1 MTPCT
6 FENFDITIQGSRR
19 PFLTTVT
26 YRGQS
31 AEGEFDQES
40 ILPDWQS
47 FDAQADKGHRGPLNI
62 AQRGSQ
68 LFRALIH
75 KDLRDLWVTALAD
88 LDRDQVAGLRV
99 RLNLRPPTVAALPW
113 EILRDPDRRRTL
125 AANKHILLVRMETLS
140 RYVGPSRPL
149 GATLPLKLLLALPT
163 DPTGQI
169 DGAVE
174 EAGIRAGLTEL
185 TQGRLTLT
193 TLPGKFNVIELGQA
207 LERERPDIL
216 HIVTHGQPEGLM
228 LWQDGEPTFVSP
240 DSLRTALDWTDSI
253 KLVVLNACQTARD
266 AAPAPLN
273 SLGAQLLQSGL
284 PAVIGMQYA
293 IKDQAAMR
301 FSQLLY
307 TTLMDGPCAG
317 RVDAAVAQARSGLF
331 ALNNSDA
338 SFGTPVLWLNSQD
351 GVIFNLP
358 NGPAPKVSKISKPTL
373 PPPPA
378 PEKEL
383 TSIFSRIDS
392 LLERTP
398 GQFSGDLKLLALQQ
412 RQVLTELRDNL
423 SQLQGLYGR
432 RQHGDLVSDKIRRLE
447 ETIEEQQD
455 TVQRMES
462 LIQANID

>member
-1 MTPCT
+1 MIPCT
-6 FENFDITIQGSRR
+6 FENFDITIQGNHR

-31 AEGEFDQES
+31 AEGKFDQES
-40 ILPDWQS
+40 TLAEWQD
-47 FDAQADKGHRGPLNI
+47 FDAQADTGKSGPLNI
-62 AQRGSQ
+62 AQQGSQ

-75 KDLRDLWVTALAD
+75 ADLRDLWVTAQSE

-125 AANKHILLVRMETLS
+125 AANKRILLVRMETLH

-149 GATLPLKLLLALPT
+149 TATLPLKLLLALPT

-169 DGAVE
+169 DGAAE
-174 EAGIRAGLTEL
+174 EVALRAGLNKVA
-185 TQGRLTLT
+185 QGRITLIP
-193 TLPGKFNVIELGQA
+193 LPGKFNVLELGQA

-216 HIVTHGQPEGLM
+216 HIVTHGQPDGLL

-240 DSLRTALDWTDSI
+240 DSLRTALEWTDSV

-266 AAPAPLN
+266 AAPTPMN
-273 SLGAQLLQSGL
+273 SLGAHLLQSGL

-307 TTLMDGPCAG
+307 TSLMDGPCAG

-331 ALNNSDA
+331 ALNNGDT

-358 NGPAPKVSKISKPTL
+358 SVNPPPSIPNPVP

-378 PEKEL
+378 PEMEI
-383 TSIFSRIDS
+383 TSIRIWIDS
-392 LLERTP
+392 FLQRSPDNFT
-398 GQFSGDLKLLALQQ
+398 GDLKLLAIQQ
-412 RQVLTELRDNL
+412 HQALKDLWNNLT
-423 SQLQGLYGR
+423 QLQGLYAR
-432 RQHGDLVSDKIRRLE
+432 RQHGDPVSVAIRRLE
-447 ETIEEQQD
+447 ENIMDQQD
-455 TVQRMES
+455 TVQRLES
-462 LIQANID
+462 LIQTHIG